1 MKMRGL
7 LVRVFTEKEAKK
19 SDVSMEITSC
29 TLGSTNTATFR
40 KLLGTTKVC
49 KNYITVEGKTYRMVS
64 SFPIGSF
71 FVDCEG
77 HITKKDRKNIGAFFE
92 KLCYGYGSSPAI

>member
-1 MKMRGL
+1 MRGL
-7 LVRVFTEKEAKK
+7 LVRVFHGEGSKESNVA
-19 SDVSMEITSC
+19 MEITSC
-29 TLGSTNTATFR
+29 TVGSTNTATFR